1 MSGADRLAGF
11 IATNPRLVVLTGA
24 GCSTS
29 SGIPD
34 YRDTDG
40 EWKNARPVQ
49 FRDFVAHKSQR
60 RRYWAKSM
68 IGWPKI
74 DAAVPNAAH
83 TALAK
88 LQAAGQITTLITQ
101 NVDGLHQ
108 KAGSRNV
115 IDLHGRLDSVICL
128 QCPASVSRHDW
139 QQRLRSENQHWDTR
153 ISAVA
158 DAPDGD
164 ALLAGAD
171 YSTFV
176 VPDCPVCGGIIKP
189 GVVFF
194 GERVPV
200 ARVRRAMQGLDAAD
214 ALLVVGSSLVVYSGY
229 RFALRAGARSLPV
242 ALLNRGYNRAD
253 DIADLK
259 IDDDCGQVLGP
270 LADSLTGAAQL
281 IN

>member
-1 MSGADRLAGF
+1 MRGADRLAGF
-11 IATNPRLVVLTGA
+11 VARNPRLVVLTGA

-34 YRDTDG
+34 YRDADG
-40 EWKNARPVQ
+40 QWKHARPVQ
-49 FRDFVAHKSQR
+49 FRDFVTNDSVR

-68 IGWPKI
+68 IGWPRFH
-74 DAAVPNAAH
+74 AAVPNAAH
-83 TALAK
+83 TALGK
-88 LQAAGQITTLITQ
+88 LEASGHITTLITQ

-108 KAGSRNV
+108 KAGSRHV

-128 QCPASVSRHDW
+128 QCPAEQNRHDW
-139 QQRLRSENQHWDTR
+139 QQRLRSENRRWDTE

-164 ALLAGAD
+164 ALLEGAD

-176 VPDCPVCGGIIKP
+176 VPPCPACGGMMKP
-189 GVVFF
+189 KVVFF

-200 ARVRRAMQGLDAAD
+200 NRAKQAMQALDAAD

-229 RFALRAGARSLPV
+229 RFALRASAHSQPV

-253 DIADLK
+253 DFADLK
-259 IDDDCGQVLGP
+259 IDDDCGHVLGP
-270 LADSLTGAAQL
+270 LADSLTGAAQFTS
-281 IN
+281 